1 MPYSITMMMLN
12 DLNDYLNA
20 AEADWPYETDRPIY
34 SVEEGRKYFKI
45 TYTTRGESSRA
56 VHSFV
61 VKADT
66 EKFRKGDILK
76 AATYKAPAMNFARGN
91 VLDEDWPTVRWMGI
105 F

>member
-1 MPYSITMMMLN
+1 MMFN
-12 DLNDYLNA
+12 DLKDYIEA
-20 AEADWPYETDRPIY
+20 IEADAKDSWTHIPFSVR
-34 SVEEGRKYFKI
+34 VEEGRKYFKVI
-45 TYTTRGESSRA
+45 IHTTGES

-76 AATYKAPAMNFARGN
+76 AATWKAPATNFARGN